1 MMENIFG
8 IITGTENTL
17 FASKILKISV
27 RSKENNPWLSLP
39 KLNISMSSHYFS
51 YFSGRKVNFDFL
63 LLMFYRLFIEIVQV
77 GQVFRIL

>member
-1 MMENIFG
+1 M
-8 IITGTENTL
+8 
-17 FASKILKISV
+17 
-27 RSKENNPWLSLP
+27 
-39 KLNISMSSHYFS
+39 FS